1 MKITKIR
8 NQIDK
13 MTEEEVMLIMDKC
26 YERLTDRG
34 WQWHDVLY
42 NVYGWLNVHAPQAQ
56 EEYLDGSNPIF
67 YYGPKDE

>member
-26 YERLTDRG
+26 YERLTNRG
-34 WQWHDVLY
+34 WQFGDVLY
-42 NVYGWLNVHAPQAQ
+42 NVWGWLNIHAPQAR
-56 EEYLDGSNPIF
+56 EEYMDGTHPEF
-67 YYGPKDE
+67 YYGPKNK